1 MQDVDMTGIVMEVR
15 GKGVKLPILFEKLED
30 ALKQEG
36 FSVIKEELEVDPY
49 FWDDVTQF
57 KCSKNYDGTIEIL
70 DICTQTIFDKIRV
83 TITYWPGFTHLWKM
97 EDKLSQ
103 VLYGLDFEVLD
114 YLMDE

>member
-1 MQDVDMTGIVMEVR
+1 MQDIDTTGIVMEVR
-15 GKGVKLPILFEKLED
+15 GNGVRLPILFEKLED

-36 FSVIKEELEVDPY
+36 FSVIKEEVEVDPY

-70 DICTQTIFDKIRV
+70 DICTKTILDTISV

-97 EDKLSQ
+97 EDKLTQ
-103 VLYGLDFEVLD
+103 VLYGLNFEVLD
-114 YLMDE
+114 YLMEE

>member
-1 MQDVDMTGIVMEVR
+1 MQDVDITGVVMEVR
-15 GKGVKLPILFEKLED
+15 DKGVRLPLLFEKLED

-36 FSVIKEELEVDPY
+36 FLVIKEEVEVDPY
-49 FWDDVTQF
+49 FWDNVTQF
-57 KCSKNYDGTIEIL
+57 KCSKNYDGTIEVL

-83 TITYWPGFTHLWKM
+83 TITYWLGITHLWKM

-103 VLYGLDFEVLD
+103 VLYGLNFEVLD